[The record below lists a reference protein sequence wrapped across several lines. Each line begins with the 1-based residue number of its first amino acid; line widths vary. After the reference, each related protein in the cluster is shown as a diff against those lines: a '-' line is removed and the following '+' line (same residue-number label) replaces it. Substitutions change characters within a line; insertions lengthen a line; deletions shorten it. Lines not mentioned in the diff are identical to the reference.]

1 MAQPCFAQPGR
12 DYSLP
17 AVYSSAGEIAS
28 KDLRLKD
35 LKAGEN
41 YSFLLSLNSPGG
53 MGAGARVGVAV
64 MEGGRVLL
72 RKTLHMGDPDALLRR
87 GTARLHVPGGRA
99 RNVDCG

>member
-1 MAQPCFAQPGR
+1 MPGTLRNLILLLLTAACFAQPRLAQPGR

-28 KDLRLKD
+28 KVLPLKD

-53 MGAGARVGVAV
+53 MGAGRA
-64 MEGGRVLL
+64 GGR
-72 RKTLHMGDPDALLRR
+72 RSDGRR
-87 GTARLHVPGGRA
+87 PRA
-99 RNVDCG
+99 ADG